1 MEECEII
8 HRSEGK
14 NYRTSRKVENQ
25 NRSGTNSV
33 AMNSIFRALQQP
45 FSFFAIIGLKNQISG
60 QECST
65 ALGWLS
71 CLKLRFQDSGSST
84 KTVSHT
90 GEGIPQ
96 RVLSRKRKRASG
108 WTKTKQNKTEDSIH
122 STFDQAASSTEMPF
136 LTARPTQPFE
146 SSSEIIASKQSSL
159 TNAHTLTSCWV
170 KNLSLLSSFLL
181 LPLKH
186 WSIIYLSV
194 WLPWEKKK
202 KKLFSLL
209 DRKSVV

>member
-25 NRSGTNSV
+25 SRSGTNSV
-33 AMNSIFRALQQP
+33 GMNNIFRALQQP

-60 QECST
+60 QESST

-84 KTVSHT
+84 KTVPHT

-96 RVLSRKRKRASG
+96 KVLSRKRKRASG
-108 WTKTKQNKTEDSIH
+108 WTKKKI
-122 STFDQAASSTEMPF
+122 PF
-136 LTARPTQPFE
+136 
-146 SSSEIIASKQSSL
+146 IAPLIRLLPLPK
-159 TNAHTLTSCWV
+159 C
-170 KNLSLLSSFLL
+170 LSLLQALL
-181 LPLKH
+181 
-186 WSIIYLSV
+186 
-194 WLPWEKKK
+194 
-202 KKLFSLL
+202 SLL
-209 DRKSVV
+209 NPAQKSSPPSSLP

>member
-45 FSFFAIIGLKNQISG
+45 FSFFAISGLKNQISG

-108 WTKTKQNKTEDSIH
+108 WTKNKTKQNKKNPEDSIY

-159 TNAHTLTSCWV
+159 TNAHTLTSC
-170 KNLSLLSSFLL
+170 
-181 LPLKH
+181 
-186 WSIIYLSV
+186 
-194 WLPWEKKK
+194 
-202 KKLFSLL
+202 
-209 DRKSVV
+209 

>member
-108 WTKTKQNKTEDSIH
+108 WTKKKKQKQKI
-122 STFDQAASSTEMPF
+122 PF
-136 LTARPTQPFE
+136 
-146 SSSEIIASKQSSL
+146 IAPLIRLLPLLK
-159 TNAHTLTSCWV
+159 C
-170 KNLSLLSSFLL
+170 LSLLQDLL
-181 LPLKH
+181 
-186 WSIIYLSV
+186 
-194 WLPWEKKK
+194 
-202 KKLFSLL
+202 SLL
-209 DRKSVV
+209 NPAQKSSPPSSLPD

>member
-108 WTKTKQNKTEDSIH
+108 WTKKKQKQKI
-122 STFDQAASSTEMPF
+122 PF
-136 LTARPTQPFE
+136 
-146 SSSEIIASKQSSL
+146 IAPLIRLLPLLK
-159 TNAHTLTSCWV
+159 C
-170 KNLSLLSSFLL
+170 LSLLQDLL
-181 LPLKH
+181 
-186 WSIIYLSV
+186 
-194 WLPWEKKK
+194 
-202 KKLFSLL
+202 SLL
-209 DRKSVV
+209 NPAQKSSPPSSLPD